1 MRVVA
6 SEQASEL
13 IEAQGGR
20 LYVWLKRGRCC
31 GNVTTLSTAN
41 EPPAEKA
48 FRQVESDAAFA
59 LYLPAALSRLPDELH
74 LDVSRRRRRVEAYW
88 NGCVWVV

>member
-6 SEQASEL
+6 SEPASEL
-13 IEAQGGR
+13 IQAQGGR

-41 EPPAEKA
+41 EPPAENT
-48 FRQVESDAAFA
+48 FRQVKSGGAFE
-59 LYLPAALSRLPDELH
+59 LYVPAAIARLPDELH
-74 LDVSRRRRRVEAYW
+74 IDVGRRRKRVEAYW
-88 NGCVWVV
+88 NGCAWVV

>member
-6 SEQASEL
+6 SEPASEM
-13 IEAQGGR
+13 IQAHGGR
-20 LYVWLKRGRCC
+20 LYVWLKHGRCC
-31 GNVTTLSTAN
+31 GNVTTLATAS
-41 EPPAEKA
+41 EPPAEGA
-48 FRQVESDAAFA
+48 FRKVESGGAFD

-88 NGCVWVV
+88 NGCAWVV